1 MMPAG
6 NLAGMVVKNTVRSP
20 RHFVLSAFGIVIGI
34 ASFVFFLGLSMGVRN
49 VILGKIFPLDVVEV
63 VAPRASFMGKDI
75 TKKLDDS
82 TVEMIR
88 ARPEVKDATPRM
100 KVAFPA
106 AGFGMFE
113 GQELKFEVGGF
124 CDGVDPSVLEKEPK
138 LAELFKDWEAP
149 GVDDPAKTVACVPPQ
164 PVDDGQGGTK
174 PGKNPCP
181 DPEFYYCD
189 IQDNRCHRRVPVI
202 VSPTL
207 LELYNGQVAS
217 THGLPMIGD
226 LEQFVVERGG
236 LGRMRFTIAL
246 GETMVTGSA
255 MATGDKKRRVEGMLI
270 GITNKAMPI
279 GMTVPIQYTR
289 RWNQEFVGDEAAGT
303 YSSIVV
309 TLRDKDK
316 LAMFGAWLLEQ
327 DLRLEDQL
335 GQQFATAIF
344 IVTTLFVLISFTIVT
359 ISSINIAHNFF
370 MQVSERRREIGVLRA
385 VGATRLDVTL
395 IILGEAA
402 LIGVIGGLMGVGIA
416 YAGAAV
422 VDWASATYLPRFPFK
437 PTTYFDFKGWII
449 AGGLA
454 FSTVFCVVGGFL
466 PARKAAKLAPAQAL
480 AAQ

>member
-1 MMPAG
+1 MMPAR
-6 NLAGMVVKNTVRSP
+6 NLISMVVRNTVRSP

-49 VILGKIFPLDVVEV
+49 VILGKIFPLEVVEV

-75 TKKLDDS
+75 TKKLDDA
-82 TVEMIR
+82 TVEMIL
-88 ARPEVKDATPRM
+88 ARPEVREATPRM

-124 CDGVDPSVLEKEPK
+124 CDGVDPSVFTGEAKFV
-138 LAELFKDWEAP
+138 ELFKDWEAP
-149 GVDDPAKTVACVPPQ
+149 GADDPAKTVACIPPA
-164 PVDDGQGGTK
+164 VDASGN

-189 IQDNRCHRRVPVI
+189 IQDQRCHRRVPVI

-217 THGLPMIGD
+217 THGLPVIGD

-236 LGRMRFTIAL
+236 LARMRFTIAL

-255 MATGDKKRRVEGMLI
+255 MATGDKKRRVEAMLI
-270 GITNKAMPI
+270 GITPKAMPI

-309 TLRDKDK
+309 TLRDKDR
-316 LAMFGAWLLEQ
+316 LAMFGAWLQEQ

-335 GQQFATAIF
+335 GERFATAIF

-385 VGATRLDVTL
+385 VGATRSDVTL

-402 LIGVIGGLMGVGIA
+402 LIGVIGGVIGVGIA
-416 YAGAAV
+416 YGGATL

-437 PTTYFDFKGWII
+437 PPTYFDFKGWII
-449 AGGLA
+449 GGGLA

-466 PARKAAKLAPAQAL
+466 PARKAARIAPAQAL
-480 AAQ
+480 AQQ

>member
-1 MMPAG
+1 MMPVG
-6 NLAGMVVKNTVRSP
+6 NLVGMVVRNTVRSP
-20 RHFVLSAFGIVIGI
+20 RHFALSAFGIVIGI

-49 VILGKIFPLDVVEV
+49 VILGKIFPLEVVEV

-75 TKKLDDS
+75 TKKLDDG

-88 ARPEVKDATPRM
+88 ARPEVKEATPRM

-113 GQELKFEVGGF
+113 GQEIKFEVGGF
-124 CDGVDPSVLEKEPK
+124 CDGVDPKVLADDPK
-138 LAELFKDWEAP
+138 LAALFKDWEAA
-149 GVDDPAKTVACVPPQ
+149 GADDPAKTVACVPPV
-164 PVDDGQGGTK
+164 VDDKGVA
-174 PGKNPCP
+174 GKNPCP

-189 IQDNRCHRRVPVI
+189 VQDNRCHRRVPVI

-217 THGLPMIGD
+217 THGLPVIGD

-236 LGRMRFTIAL
+236 LARMRFTIAL
-246 GETMVTGSA
+246 GETMVAGSA
-255 MATGDKKRRVEGMLI
+255 MATSDKKRRVEGMLI
-270 GITNKAMPI
+270 GITPKAMPI
-279 GMTVPIQYTR
+279 GMTVPIEYTR
-289 RWNQEFVGDEAAGT
+289 RWNQEFAGDEAAST

-309 TLRDKDK
+309 TLNDKDR
-316 LAMFGAWLLEQ
+316 LAVFSAWLQEQ

-335 GQQFATAIF
+335 GERFATAIF

-385 VGATRLDVTL
+385 VGATRTDVKL

-402 LIGVIGGLMGVGIA
+402 LIGVIGGLLGVGIA
-416 YAGAAV
+416 FAGAAL

-437 PTTYFDFKGWII
+437 PPTYFDFKGWII
-449 AGGLA
+449 AGGLG
-454 FSTVFCVVGGFL
+454 FSTVFCVVGGYL
-466 PARKAAKLAPAQAL
+466 PARKAAKLPPAQAL